1 LGYVPHSLDDIVE
14 PIKNEIS
21 KPQDC
26 KAADMLR
33 FLFSFSNTEGDAP
46 EVESKD
52 EELKV
57 AFEKVQELAN
67 EPDTPLRENL
77 NLA

>member
-1 LGYVPHSLDDIVE
+1 
-14 PIKNEIS
+14 
-21 KPQDC
+21 
-26 KAADMLR
+26 MLH
-33 FLFSFSNTEGDAP
+33 FLFSFSNTEGSTP
-46 EVESKD
+46 KVESKD
-52 EELKV
+52 GELKV

>member
-1 LGYVPHSLDDIVE
+1 
-14 PIKNEIS
+14 
-21 KPQDC
+21 
-26 KAADMLR
+26 MLR
-33 FLFSFSNTEGDAP
+33 FLFSISNTEGDAP
-46 EVESKD
+46 EVEPKD